1 MMKRSPRAAQFVRG
15 RSVRGAAKVSVV
27 WAICFFMAFAAAAVA
42 YFLANQESASH
53 QARADAAETA
63 RKKAEAE
70 LQAEKEYMIKT
81 AQKTGFGDPQQ
92 QSRIDA
98 TALDAGLTLLKGSFP
113 QIDGSVTNLQATLPI
128 VIEAYK
134 SEQTKAKEAEAKVAQ
149 LTAENASI
157 RGNVDTIG
165 AEKTKEVDELR
176 RQLADAEQSFNDQKA
191 ELQRQIEE
199 RAAGLVA
206 AEGKASRTL
215 SELEEL
221 KRKASVENDAWRAK
235 MAEATRKLTPFEK
248 EPEAADGRV
257 LAVSAELH
265 QGWISVG
272 SKNRLSKGTRFRVV
286 DGQTGSKRQKAW
298 AEVTN
303 VDSEMAQ
310 VVFSDQVDPYDAPVV
325 GDVVYNPLFDPTGAR
340 SAVLIGRFSG
350 GMSQD
355 SLVALL
361 KSMNISVTKS
371 IDKTTDFLIV
381 GGEMYNDPESGAPLD
396 TPLQPSDLP
405 LFKEAQAQG
414 VQIVSLKELRQ
425 FFRGAN

>member
-1 MMKRSPRAAQFVRG
+1 MMKRSNRVTNN
-15 RSVRGAAKVSVV
+15 VRGAAKVSVV

-53 QARADAAETA
+53 QQRAETAEAA

-81 AQKTGFGDPQQ
+81 AQKTGFGDPMQ
-92 QSRIDA
+92 QSRIDPA
-98 TALDAGLTLLKGSFP
+98 ALDAGMTLLKGSFP
-113 QIDGSVTNLQATLPI
+113 QIDGSVTNLQGALPI

-134 SEQTKAKEAEAKVAQ
+134 AEQAKAKEAEAKAAQ
-149 LTAENASI
+149 LTAENSTI
-157 RGNVDTIG
+157 RANVDTIS
-165 AEKTKEVDELR
+165 AEKTQEVTELR
-176 RQLADAEQSFNDQKA
+176 RQLSDSEDSFNNQKG
-191 ELQRQIEE
+191 ELQRQLDE

-206 AEGKASRTL
+206 ADGKANRALT
-215 SELEEL
+215 ELEDL
-221 KRKASVENDAWRAK
+221 KRKASVENDAWRAR

-257 LAVSAELH
+257 LAVSNELH

-272 SKNRLSKGTRFRVV
+272 SKNRLTKGTRFRVV
-286 DGQTGSKRQKAW
+286 DGQQGSKKLKAW

-303 VDSEMAQ
+303 VDADMAQ
-310 VVFSDQVDPYDAPVV
+310 VAFSEQVDPFDSPVV
-325 GDVVYNPLFDPTGAR
+325 GDVVFNPLFDPTGDR
-340 SAVLIGRFSG
+340 SAVLIGRFSAP
-350 GMSQD
+350 MTQD
-355 SLVALL
+355 SLSALL
-361 KSMNISVTKS
+361 KSMNISVSKS
-371 IDKTTDFLIV
+371 VDKTTDFLIV

-405 LFKEAQAQG
+405 VFKEAQAQG

-425 FFRGAN
+425 FFRAAN

>member
-157 RGNVDTIG
+157 RGNVDTRLR
-165 AEKTKEVDELR
+165 KVDAGEFDAIV
-176 RQLADAEQSFNDQKA
+176 LA
-191 ELQRQIEE
+191 R
-199 RAAGLVA
+199 AGLVRL
-206 AEGKASRTL
+206 G
-215 SELEEL
+215 LE
-221 KRKASVENDAWRAK
+221 ARAT
-235 MAEATRKLTPFEK
+235 EVL
-248 EPEAADGRV
+248 EPEVSLPAVGQGALGIESRIADADTRQRLAALADEDTSRCVHAERGV
-257 LAVSAELH
+257 LKALGADCKTPLAAFAER
-265 QGWISVG
+265 QGKSL
-272 SKNRLSKGTRFRVV
+272 RLRAFVV
-286 DGQTGSKRQKAW
+286 TP
-298 AEVTN
+298 E
-303 VDSEMAQ
+303 
-310 VVFSDQVDPYDAPVV
+310 
-325 GDVVYNPLFDPTGAR
+325 
-340 SAVLIGRFSG
+340 
-350 GMSQD
+350 
-355 SLVALL
+355 
-361 KSMNISVTKS
+361 
-371 IDKTTDFLIV
+371 KTTKREETTEPWPGTLAIWSV
-381 GGEMYNDPESGAPLD
+381 APWRCSTCL
-396 TPLQPSDLP
+396 TMARPRPVP
-405 LFKEAQAQG
+405 P
-414 VQIVSLKELRQ
+414 VSRERLRSM
-425 FFRGAN
+425 R